1 MTTQNVAEQL
11 AFLLHSEARAKSN
24 LETHVYLVFQDG
36 EICLT
41 KCGDLLGQRNLH
53 MVEAG
58 VTNAIPSVFP
68 NKMGE
73 NTYAY
78 VDSKEEA
85 MAIRMALVEQ
95 TESALVRLAKA
106 INQKNEE
113 NAELKQDKAK

>member
-1 MTTQNVAEQL
+1 MTTQNFAEKL
-11 AFLLHSEARAKSN
+11 AFLLHSEERAKSN
-24 LETHVYLVFQDG
+24 LETHVYMVFQDG

-41 KCGDLLGQRNLH
+41 KCGNLLGQRSLH

-78 VDSKEEA
+78 VGSKEERGYNIA
-85 MAIRMALVEQ
+85 PTGLK
-95 TESALVRLAKA
+95 VRT
-106 INQKNEE
+106 IVNEPC
-113 NAELKQDKAK
+113 NNGYRLQLTCYPS